1 MRVLGLDIGSS
12 SVKAAVLTG
21 PRVPKQIEHEHYATD
36 FGGGRAEIPVERITR
51 AIKKAISR
59 LEAKRIDFIIP
70 TGMAPSW
77 IAMDDRGRALSPV
90 ITHQDKRSIEE
101 AHEIEK
107 SVGKARHLKIAGNR
121 PVPGGISSTSCRW
134 FAKHH
139 RSEFRR
145 VDLVGHLS
153 TYLLRQWCDVRAI
166 DPSSASFTGI
176 FKTTTLGGWDE
187 RLAEAAMLPIG
198 ALPEVIEGHQV
209 AGHVTSRAASS
220 FGFPEGVPVLAG
232 VIDGSC
238 PMLLT
243 DAAAGQAVQ
252 VVGSTDVLA
261 VCVNEAKPMEGL
273 LTRALGVGR
282 KWVSVG
288 TLSAAGTAVAWL
300 RRTMF
305 SDLSDDAF
313 WSLIRKTGPDR
324 KTAVSFCNY
333 LAGSRTEIDVPS
345 ATISG
350 LTLACARED
359 VLAALLAD
367 LRRSSTERLDRF
379 RAAGVKIRGDYILTT
394 GGGDTTLAPILR
406 RDFPK
411 TWKYRHRD
419 EATLAGVWKLA
430 ELASAG

>member
-21 PRVPKQIEHEHYATD
+21 PRVPKQIEHEGYTTD
-36 FGGGRAEIPVERITR
+36 FGDGRAEIPVERITR

-59 LEAKRIDFIIP
+59 LDVKWIDYIIP

-90 ITHQDKRSIEE
+90 ITHQDKRSIAE

-107 SVGKARHLKIAGNR
+107 AIGRSRHLKIAGNR

-139 RSEFRR
+139 KSDFRR
-145 VDLVGHLS
+145 VDLVGHLN
-153 TYLLRQWCDVRAI
+153 TYLLRQWCDARAI

-176 FKTTTLGGWDE
+176 YKTTTLGGWDD
-187 RLAEAAMLPIG
+187 RLADAAMVPAK
-198 ALPEVIEGHQV
+198 ALPQVIEGHQV
-209 AGHVTSRAASS
+209 AGHVTSRAASA
-220 FGFPEGVPVLAG
+220 FGLPKGIPVLAG

-238 PMLLT
+238 PMLLAG
-243 DAAAGQAVQ
+243 AAVGQAVQ

-261 VCVNEAKPMEGL
+261 VCVDQARPMEGL
-273 LTRALGVGR
+273 LTRALGVGQ

-288 TLSAAGTAVAWL
+288 TLAAAGTAVAWL

-305 SDLSDDAF
+305 SDLTNDAF
-313 WSLIRKTGPDR
+313 WKLIRKIGPDQ
-324 KTAVSFCNY
+324 KTAVSFSNY

-350 LTLACARED
+350 LTLACNRED
-359 VLAALLAD
+359 VLAALLGD
-367 LRRSSTERLDRF
+367 LRRSSTERLERF
-379 RAAGVKIRGDYILTT
+379 RAAGVKISGKSILTT
-394 GGGDTTLAPILR
+394 GGGDSTLAPILR
-406 RDFPK
+406 CDFPK
-411 TWKYRHRD
+411 AWKYHHRN

-430 ELASAG
+430 QLAAG